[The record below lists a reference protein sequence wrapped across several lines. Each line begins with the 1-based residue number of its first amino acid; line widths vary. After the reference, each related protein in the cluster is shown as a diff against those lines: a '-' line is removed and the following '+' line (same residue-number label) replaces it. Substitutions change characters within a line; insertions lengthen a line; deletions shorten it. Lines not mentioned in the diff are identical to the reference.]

1 MLSRYLA
8 LDDFDP
14 AAKRILPRCIYGY
27 IAGGSETCTT
37 LNGNRTAFDSYRFVP
52 RVLTDTSVRSQ
63 QTENVSEKV
72 VRGSGGMIPLR
83 SALAGSIVPSGSS
96 VSRPEAMAFLTLV
109 WLTPRWAA

>member
-1 MLSRYLA
+1 VLSRYLA

-37 LNGNRTAFDSYRFVP
+37 LNGNRTAFDSHRFVP

-63 QTENVSEKV
+63 QTELFG
-72 VRGSGGMIPLR
+72 RCIAAPFGSAPMGAR
-83 SALAGSIVPSGSS
+83 D
-96 VSRPEAMAFLTLV
+96 
-109 WLTPRWAA
+109 